1 MGLSSLSKAVRKF
14 PPGGSNRWESISMFV
29 NNVCSPDNPR
39 SKEDCIKKYNSIARA
54 PMNTNNNSDA
64 NEKTTTTLDETTAT
78 TTPNVMKSTT
88 PTISGDEANS
98 KPNTA
103 SASSKNNK
111 KDTNGSTDNSKN
123 SNLPP

>member
-54 PMNTNNNSDA
+54 PMNTNKDSSTS
-64 NEKTTTTLDETTAT
+64 EKTETTQDETTAT
-78 TTPNVMKSTT
+78 KSTSSA
-88 PTISGDEANS
+88 PSADRS
-98 KPNTA
+98 KENG
-103 SASSKNNK
+103 K
-111 KDTNGSTDNSKN
+111 KATNGSIDNGKN